1 MDESKIKETLEK
13 QLQLLSKRKKSK
25 RTIPDSQHKDSEMY
39 SIKRSL
45 ILLSVTLLV
54 QSILLLR
61 VVLQIREIYS
71 ILLLLTERLNLLS

>member
-1 MDESKIKETLEK
+1 MRNHKIQQIFRKTTPA
-13 QLQLLSKRKKSK
+13 LSSAG
-25 RTIPDSQHKDSEMY
+25 
-39 SIKRSL
+39 KRSL
-45 ILLSVTLLV
+45 AILSIAVLL